1 MKNIL
6 TFLTLALF
14 SSCVLFS
21 QTNDNS
27 TIEDYRKEIIGT
39 WINENNSNTK
49 IEFTND
55 GKIKRYFKNALKFIN
70 KYYISRTCDGEMIS
84 LNKGYFLKTITN
96 KGNEFCAYI
105 EGLNY
110 ENNGL
115 FSIMTKNQGKIVV
128 YKKQ

>member
-6 TFLTLALF
+6 ILLTLILL
-14 SSCVLFS
+14 SSCSLFS

-27 TIEDYRKEIIGT
+27 TIEDYKNEIIGT
-39 WINENNSNTK
+39 WVHENHSNTK
-49 IEFTND
+49 IEFTIN
-55 GKIKRYFKNALKFIN
+55 GKIKRYYNNILKHTD
-70 KYYISRTCDGEMIS
+70 KYYISRTCDGETIP
-84 LNKGYFLKTITN
+84 NGKGYFLKTTTN
-96 KGNEFCAYI
+96 SGNEFCAYI

-115 FSIMTKNQGKIVV
+115 MSIMTKIQGKMVV